1 MSCAKP
7 PLVSGWHPAFQ
18 HNQAPR
24 DIFGLHKVHRKSYQ
38 PKVPQLTDSWLLSVL
53 SQQSAGQW
61 KQCFSV
67 QVASQKETWTHVKN
81 RLLPELSRQSNSYGS
96 YQNPLFACS
105 NSKYS
110 LYIPKEKFDT
120 EKVKEFEISQS
131 YRVFLRLDK
140 KLHITGHLIQAFS
153 VDY

>member
-24 DIFGLHKVHRKSYQ
+24 DIFGLHKVRRKSYQ
-38 PKVPQLTDSWLLSVL
+38 PKVSQLIVDFSVF
-53 SQQSAGQW
+53 SAQQSAGQW

-67 QVASQKETWTHVKN
+67 QVASQNETWTHVKN
-81 RLLPELSRQSNSYGS
+81 RLLPELSRLSDSYGS

-110 LYIPKEKFDT
+110 LYILKEKFDT

-131 YRVFLRLDK
+131 YGVFLRLDK